1 MNSRSTLRA
10 LFASALV
17 AAVTLIPATV
27 WAASCTIW
35 IEPEAG
41 QAAGHPITVRGSGW
55 PAGQAVYVNM
65 GDGGLNSEQ
74 IVPSANV
81 SGSGTFSYDTDVPV
95 GFPVGVYNLFAANN
109 NTSCEVAY
117 GSVTYEVTSQP
128 FVATTTTTTTTTLPP
143 TTTTVAATT
152 TTAAATTTTVA
163 AATTTTVAGDTT
175 TTTVADSG
183 DEDGGGG
190 FPIFVWVVIAVL
202 GGAVVFLLGKMSSR
216 GK

>member
-1 MNSRSTLRA
+1 
-10 LFASALV
+10 
-17 AAVTLIPATV
+17 
-27 WAASCTIW
+27 
-35 IEPEAG
+35 
-41 QAAGHPITVRGSGW
+41 
-55 PAGQAVYVNM
+55 M

-81 SGSGTFSYDTDVPV
+81 SGSGTFSYDTDVPG

-152 TTAAATTTTVA
+152 TT
-163 AATTTTVAGDTT
+163 VAGDTT

-190 FPIFVWVVIAVL
+190 IPIFVWVVIAVL